1 MFAASDRA
9 RQRPWRP
16 AVPPPGLLLVTCTLL
31 RASAIGLRSEASVG
45 SGSQGLWQ
53 WLFGGW
59 GKQKHRSQSFD
70 TQEYAAMS
78 WKEATEKARSIALQ
92 MTPEEQFLVVG
103 GSHNMER
110 GYYVGNTAAFEKYGI
125 PALRM
130 QDSSNGFR
138 TTEDEEFNTTTHF
151 PCPLALGAT
160 WDEDLIERTAAA
172 IGEEFKQKGANVVLG
187 PSLNV
192 HRIAAGGRNYE
203 YISGEDPYLGSRY
216 AAPFIHGVQKQGLV
230 AVAKHFAF
238 NEQET
243 NRNEESSE
251 IDAGTAWN
259 LYYPPFEAAVKA
271 GVGAMMCSY
280 NKVNGEHACGNG
292 QLLRGDLRET
302 MKFHGWVMSDWM
314 ATHSSMDITNGL
326 SQEMNVGPPAHFTL
340 AKFSEFGPVKLIEAT
355 TDVLSS
361 MFRLGLDRESNPP
374 CGGHQPC
381 TDVRYSNARSAKHT
395 ALAREA
401 ATASMVLLK
410 NSNGTGPV
418 LPLRAGPKKRLAI
431 VGLPAGAKRGEA
443 SWSSRC
449 PDPPQGM
456 SVIGL
461 DPNKQQDYWA
471 CLKNSSADYYGGGG
485 SGSVFGPD
493 PVTPLEAMRERAKE
507 SGIEVVSYTTRD
519 EMVMLKDSVIRG
531 VDAVLVFAATTSTES
546 LDRENLHLD
555 DDADALISRIAA
567 LGTPTVVCMQ
577 TPGAV
582 VMPWREEVGAIAN
595 LFLAGEE
602 TAHAWAATLFG
613 DRTPEGKLPIAM
625 PASKE
630 DQILPSKSKMVP
642 YAEGIWTSYRS
653 PQFKWAFPFGHGLSY
668 TTFAYGE
675 PEAFLG
681 GGYEKQRSND
691 CDAVVCVRMPVSNT
705 GAVAGREVVQA
716 YLQFPR
722 DTGYPM
728 LLRGFQ
734 KTGLLQPG
742 TNTEVSLE
750 FTLRDLS
757 LWVLESSGWVPQ
769 AQFVIL
775 IGSSS
780 KDIRRMLNVTVPT
793 E

>member
-1 MFAASDRA
+1 MYAT
-9 RQRPWRP
+9 
-16 AVPPPGLLLVTCTLL
+16 VPPSLLVAARLLLG
-31 RASAIGLRSEASVG
+31 ASALTFRSDGSLG
-45 SGSQGLWQ
+45 SGSDGKSIWQ
-53 WLFGGW
+53 WLFGW
-59 GKQKHRSQSFD
+59 GRREQHSRNAAA
-70 TQEYAAMS
+70 QEYAAMT
-78 WKEATEKARSIALQ
+78 WEAASERALLTAVN
-92 MTPEEQFLVVG
+92 MTPKDQFRIVG
-103 GSHNMER
+103 GSHNLEER
-110 GYYVGNTAAFEKYGI
+110 YYIGNTEAIEELGI
-125 PALRM
+125 PSLRM

-138 TTEDEEFNTTTHF
+138 ATEDEEFNTTTCF
-151 PCPLALGAT
+151 PSPLALGAT
-160 WDEDLIERTAAA
+160 WDEDLIERTAEA
-172 IGEEFKQKGANVVLG
+172 IGQEFKQKGANVVLG

-192 HRIAAGGRNYE
+192 HRIARNGRNFE
-203 YISGEDPYLGSRY
+203 YMAGEDPYLGSRY
-216 AAPFIHGVQKQGLV
+216 AAPYIRAVQRQGLI

-243 NRNEESSE
+243 HRYDESSE
-251 IDAGTAWN
+251 VDATTAWN
-259 LYYPPFEAAVKA
+259 LYYPPFETAVRA
-271 GVGAMMCSY
+271 GVGAFMCSY
-280 NKVNGEHACGNG
+280 NRVNGSQACGNEETL
-292 QLLRGDLRET
+292 QRDLRE
-302 MKFHGWVMSDWM
+302 MMHFKGFVMSDWM
-314 ATHSSMDITNGL
+314 ATHSPKDILHGL
-326 SQEMNVGPPAHFTL
+326 DQEMNVGPPAFL
-340 AKFSEFGPVKLIEAT
+340 NQEKMSEFGSQRLTQAASDILT
-355 TDVLSS
+355 TIY
-361 MFRLGLDRESNPP
+361 RLGIDHEKAP
-374 CGGHQPC
+374 CENKQPC
-381 TDVRYSNARSAKHT
+381 TEVKFSNARTAEHT

-401 ATASMVLLK
+401 ATASVVLLK
-410 NSNGTGPV
+410 NSQGT
-418 LPLRAGPKKRLAI
+418 LPLRAGPKKRVAI
-431 VGLPAGAKRGEA
+431 VGLPASAKRGEA
-443 SWSSRC
+443 SSKC
-449 PDPPQGM
+449 PLPADND
-456 SVIGL
+456 VVGL
-461 DPNKQQDYWA
+461 DPKKPQDYFM
-471 CLKNSSADYYGGGG
+471 CQKKVSADYYGGGG

>member
-1 MFAASDRA
+1 MCAAGGGPR
-9 RQRPWRP
+9 RWPRRPGAGP
-16 AVPPPGLLLVTCTLL
+16 LGPLAVACVL
-31 RASAIGLRSEASVG
+31 RGAGALGVRSGSALRSGSDGESV
-45 SGSQGLWQ
+45 WQ
-53 WLFGGW
+53 WLFGW
-59 GKQKHRSQSFD
+59 GRHEQAHRAD
-70 TQEYAAMS
+70 AKEHAAMS
-78 WKEATEKARSIALQ
+78 WQAASERATSIALQ
-92 MTPEEQFLVVG
+92 MTPEEQLLLVS
-103 GSHNMER
+103 GSHNLEKH
-110 GYYVGNTAAFEKYGI
+110 YYVGNTEPLAKFDI

-130 QDSSNGFR
+130 QDSSSGYR
-138 TTEDEEFNTTTHF
+138 PIEEEEWNTTTHW
-151 PCPLALGAT
+151 PSPLALGAT
-160 WDEDLIERTAAA
+160 WDEDIIERTAAA
-172 IGEEFKQKGANVVLG
+172 IASEFKQKGANVLLG

-192 HRIAAGGRNYE
+192 HRVAMNGRNFE
-203 YISGEDPYLGSRY
+203 YMAGEDPYLGSRF
-216 AAPFIHGVQKQGLV
+216 AAPYIRAVQRQGVL

-431 VGLPAGAKRGEA
+431 VGLPATAKRGEA
-443 SWSSRC
+443 SSSC
-449 PDPPQGM
+449 PVLRLEEGKKSKDE
-456 SVIGL
+456 
-461 DPNKQQDYWA
+461 YWA
-471 CLKNSSADYYGGGG
+471 CKKNMRADYYGGGG
-485 SGSVFGPD
+485 SGSVVGPD
-493 PVTPLEAMRERAKE
+493 PVTPLEAIKERAEKL
-507 SGIEVVSYTTRD
+507 GIEVVNYTTKESLNAVSESEVAR
-519 EMVMLKDSVIRG
+519 E
-531 VDAVLVFAATTSTES
+531 VDIVLVFAATTSVES
-546 LDRENLHLD
+546 IDRPSLKLD
-555 DDADALISRIAA
+555 DHADDLISRFAKVA
-567 LGTPTVVCMQ
+567 PTVVCMQ

-582 VMPWREEVGAIAN
+582 LTPWRDEVFGIAN

-602 TAHAWAATLFG
+602 TAHAWVANLFG
-613 DRTPEGKLPIAM
+613 DHTPEAKLPIAM
-625 PASKE
+625 PHSRE
-630 DQILPSKSKMVP
+630 DQIHYGKSKTVP
-642 YAEGIWTSYRS
+642 YQEGIWNSYRNGY
-653 PQFKWAFPFGHGLSY
+653 FRWAFPFGHGLSY
-668 TTFAYGE
+668 TTFAYDE

-681 GGYEKQRSND
+681 GTGSDD
-691 CDAVVCVRMPVSNT
+691 CDKVVCVRMQVTNS
-705 GAVAGREVVQA
+705 GAFAGREVVQA
-716 YLQFPR
+716 YLQFEQ
-722 DTGYPM
+722 DTGFPM
-728 LLRGFQ
+728 VLRGFQ
-734 KTGLLQPG
+734 KTEVLQPG
-742 TNTEVSLE
+742 RSTEVSLD
-750 FTLRDLS
+750 FGLRDLS
-757 LWVLESSGWVPQ
+757 VWMREYGWVAQPQ
-769 AQFVIL
+769 FIIML
-775 IGSSS
+775 GSSS
-780 KDIRRMLNVTVPT
+780 MDIRRMLNVTIPNSVPNKY
-793 E
+793 

>member
-243 NRNEESSE
+243 NRYKGSSNV
-251 IDAGTAWN
+251 DAATAWN
-259 LYYPPFEAAVKA
+259 LYYPPFETAVKS
-271 GVGAMMCSY
+271 GVGAFMCAD
-280 NKVNGEHACGNG
+280 NMVNGSYACGNSD
-292 QLLRGDLRET
+292 LLKRDLRDT
-302 MKFHGWVMSDWM
+302 MGFKGFVMSGWK
-314 ATHSSMDITNGL
+314 ATHSSMDMVHGL
-326 SQEMNVGPPAHFTL
+326 SQEMSVGAPEHFQL
-340 AKFSEFGPVKLIEAT
+340 AKFSEFGPVRLAEAAGEILT
-355 TDVLSS
+355 SVY
-361 MFRLGLDRESNPP
+361 RLGLNREAVS
-374 CGGHQPC
+374 CAQPC
-381 TDVRYSNARSAKHT
+381 TSMKFANARSEAHT

-401 ATASMVLLK
+401 ATASLVLLK
-410 NSNGTGPV
+410 NTGA
-418 LPLRAGPKKRLAI
+418 LPLRAGPKKRLAV
-431 VGLPAGAKRGEA
+431 VGLPASARRGEA
-443 SWSSRC
+443 SSRC
-449 PDPPQGM
+449 PLPRLEEGQKGKDEH
-456 SVIGL
+456 
-461 DPNKQQDYWA
+461 WA
-471 CLKNSSADYYGGGG
+471 CQKMTSADYYGGGG
-485 SGSVFGPD
+485 SGAVVGVD
-493 PVTPLEAMRERAKE
+493 PLTPAEAIKERAE
-507 SGIEVVSYTTRD
+507 ALGIEVVNYTTRESMD
-519 EMVMLKDSVIRG
+519 AMSESEVALG
-531 VDAVLVFAATTSTES
+531 VDAVLVFAATTAVES
-546 LDRENLHLD
+546 MDRTSLALD
-555 DDADALISRIAA
+555 DHADRLISRFAELA
-567 LGTPTVVCMQ
+567 PTVVCMQ

-582 VMPWREEVGAIAN
+582 LTPWRDRVSAIAN

>member
-431 VGLPAGAKRGEA
+431 VGLPATAKRGEA
-443 SWSSRC
+443 SSSC
-449 PDPPQGM
+449 PVLRLEEGKKSKDE
-456 SVIGL
+456 
-461 DPNKQQDYWA
+461 YWA
-471 CLKNSSADYYGGGG
+471 CKKNMRADYYGGGG
-485 SGSVFGPD
+485 SGSVVGPD
-493 PVTPLEAMRERAKE
+493 PVTPLEAIKERAEKL
-507 SGIEVVSYTTRD
+507 GIEVVNYTTKESLNAVSESEVAR
-519 EMVMLKDSVIRG
+519 E
-531 VDAVLVFAATTSTES
+531 VDIVLVFAATTSVES
-546 LDRENLHLD
+546 IDRPSLKLD
-555 DDADALISRIAA
+555 DHADDLISRFAKVA
-567 LGTPTVVCMQ
+567 PTVVCMQ

-582 VMPWREEVGAIAN
+582 LTPWRDEVFGIAN

-602 TAHAWAATLFG
+602 TAHAWVANLFG
-613 DRTPEGKLPIAM
+613 DHTPEAKLPIAM
-625 PASKE
+625 PHSRE
-630 DQILPSKSKMVP
+630 DQIHYGKSKTVP
-642 YAEGIWTSYRS
+642 YQEGIWNSYRNGY
-653 PQFKWAFPFGHGLSY
+653 FRWAFPFGHGLSY
-668 TTFAYGE
+668 TTFAYDE

-681 GGYEKQRSND
+681 GTGSDD
-691 CDAVVCVRMPVSNT
+691 CDKVVCVRMQVTNS
-705 GAVAGREVVQA
+705 GAFAGREVVQA
-716 YLQFPR
+716 YLQFEQ
-722 DTGYPM
+722 DTGFPM
-728 LLRGFQ
+728 VLRGFQ
-734 KTGLLQPG
+734 KTEVLQPG
-742 TNTEVSLE
+742 RSTEVSLD
-750 FTLRDLS
+750 FGLRDLS
-757 LWVLESSGWVPQ
+757 VWMREYGWVAQPQ
-769 AQFVIL
+769 FIIML
-775 IGSSS
+775 GSSS
-780 KDIRRMLNVTVPT
+780 MDIRRMLNVTIPNSVPNKY
-793 E
+793 